1 MPGYPIMSDK
11 AGMAYVGD
19 VEDGIK
25 PVTDD
30 PVMGTTKIEGG
41 DDVILVPAPSA
52 DPRDPLNL
60 PKWRKALFV
69 VLTSICKYRGLQTFG
84 LSITQGL
91 GGLLTFYLPEYSE
104 AGATYADITALMTYP
119 TMIGG
124 RFMGVGNLICMPI
137 ALAVGRRP
145 LYLFSLALLIASS
158 VLAAYAKDYNWHLG
172 ARMAMGLATSVG
184 AVLILCASPIAGAVG
199 PGDWYNLGAALSAA
213 TLLFSIPF
221 VPESR
226 YERSLQA
233 FVQAQVSSGTKDEE
247 EYGPVRLPERPALG
261 LTKYKPRTLWPDMSI
276 KTGKTDVWE
285 GIYCVRNTFQIL
297 LFPNVLWAFC
307 LNGLTIGT
315 NESIGTTFGT
325 VMTSVYGWPDCSSSY
340 VNAGQIVVA
349 IVGLPILGYGSD
361 KLITW
366 KASRNNGVH
375 EPESRLMLLGLP
387 LSVGVLGAVIYG
399 QAAAYPE
406 KLHWFA
412 IVAAIA
418 MYYFAF
424 VGAVYE
430 EYCWLIKVDNPGN
443 IAAITYLLDSYP
455 ARVGPCLIV
464 ITAFRG
470 FVSFGVS

>member
-1 MPGYPIMSDK
+1 
-11 AGMAYVGD
+11 
-19 VEDGIK
+19 
-25 PVTDD
+25 
-30 PVMGTTKIEGG
+30 
-41 DDVILVPAPSA
+41 
-52 DPRDPLNL
+52 
-60 PKWRKALFV
+60 
-69 VLTSICKYRGLQTFG
+69 
-84 LSITQGL
+84 
-91 GGLLTFYLPEYSE
+91 
-104 AGATYADITALMTYP
+104 
-119 TMIGG
+119 
-124 RFMGVGNLICMPI
+124 
-137 ALAVGRRP
+137 
-145 LYLFSLALLIASS
+145 
-158 VLAAYAKDYNWHLG
+158 
-172 ARMAMGLATSVG
+172 
-184 AVLILCASPIAGAVG
+184 PIAGAVG
-199 PGDWYNLGAALSAA
+199 PGNWYNLGAALSAA

-233 FVQAQVSSGTKDEE
+233 YGQAQVPSGSKDEE
-247 EYGPVRLPERPALG
+247 EYRP
-261 LTKYKPRTLWPDMSI
+261 
-276 KTGKTDVWE
+276 TGKTDVWE

-315 NESIGTTFGT
+315 NVSIGTTFGT
-325 VMTSVYGWPDCSSSY
+325 VMTSVYGWPDRSSSY

-387 LSVGVLGAVIYG
+387 LSVGVAGAVIYG
-399 QAAAYPE
+399 QAAEYPE

-424 VGAVYE
+424 VG
-430 EYCWLIKVDNPGN
+430 GN

-455 ARVGPCLIV
+455 ARAGPCLIV

-470 FVSFGVS
+470 FVSFGVSYGISDFIESHGYDGCFGTFGGLTAAFAILAIPICFFGKRIRRFTGKWSVKEKPTRPSMAR

>member
-1 MPGYPIMSDK
+1 
-11 AGMAYVGD
+11 MA
-19 VEDGIK
+19 
-25 PVTDD
+25 
-30 PVMGTTKIEGG
+30 
-41 DDVILVPAPSA
+41 
-52 DPRDPLNL
+52 
-60 PKWRKALFV
+60 
-69 VLTSICKYRGLQTFG
+69 
-84 LSITQGL
+84 
-91 GGLLTFYLPEYSE
+91 
-104 AGATYADITALMTYP
+104 
-119 TMIGG
+119 
-124 RFMGVGNLICMPI
+124 
-137 ALAVGRRP
+137 
-145 LYLFSLALLIASS
+145 
-158 VLAAYAKDYNWHLG
+158 
-172 ARMAMGLATSVG
+172 

-199 PGDWYNLGAALSAA
+199 PGNWYNLGAALSAA

-233 FVQAQVSSGTKDEE
+233 YGQAQVPSGTKDEE
-247 EYGPVRLPERPALG
+247 EHRPVRLSERPALD
-261 LTKYKPRTLWPDMSI
+261 LTQYKPRTLWSDMRL

-315 NESIGTTFGT
+315 NVSIGTTFGT
-325 VMTSVYGWPDCSSSY
+325 VMTSVYGWPDRSSSY

-387 LSVGVLGAVIYG
+387 LSVGVMGAVIYG
-399 QAAAYPE
+399 QAAEYPE

-424 VGAVYE
+424 VGG
-430 EYCWLIKVDNPGN
+430 K
-443 IAAITYLLDSYP
+443 YP
-455 ARVGPCLIV
+455 KHQPDCRPKTSLANLG
-464 ITAFRG
+464 
-470 FVSFGVS
+470 